1 MKFYFD
7 ENITPQIA
15 RALAILQEP
24 RQQENVEVHTIR
36 GAFGKGAPDE
46 EWIPKVAAEDGIVVT
61 QDMNIH
67 RTRHQRELYRQH
79 GLGVVFF
86 KPPSKNGY
94 SYWEMIEKLIEAWPQ
109 IKKIGKSERKPFAF
123 IIKPRSKK
131 VERL

>member
-24 RQQENVEVHTIR
+24 RQQENVEVFTIR
-36 GAFGKGAPDE
+36 DAFGKGAPDE
-46 EWIPKVAAEDGIVVT
+46 EWIPQVASEDGIVVT

-86 KPPSKNGY
+86 KPPSKSGY

-109 IKKIGKSERKPFAF
+109 IKKIGKMERKPFAF

>member
-24 RQQENVEVHTIR
+24 RQNEKIEVYTIR
-36 GAFGKGAPDE
+36 DAFGKGAPDE

-86 KPPSKNGY
+86 KPPSKSGY

-109 IKKIGKSERKPFAF
+109 IKKIGKTERKPFAF

-131 VERL
+131 VDRL